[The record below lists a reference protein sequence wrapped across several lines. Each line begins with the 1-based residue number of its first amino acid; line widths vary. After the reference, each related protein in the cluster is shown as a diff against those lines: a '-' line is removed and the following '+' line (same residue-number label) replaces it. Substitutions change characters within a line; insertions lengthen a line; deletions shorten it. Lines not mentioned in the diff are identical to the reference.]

1 MRDTLK
7 PKAKAVGLGS
17 RLPTGTKNSFTIWV
31 RVKQKKKHLSYETL
45 PSFIYS
51 Y

>member
-17 RLPTGTKNSFTIWV
+17 QVPTGPEIDSLLV
-31 RVKQKKKHLSYETL
+31 
-45 PSFIYS
+45 
-51 Y
+51 

>member
-17 RLPTGTKNSFTIWV
+17 RVPTGPQI
-31 RVKQKKKHLSYETL
+31 VKL
-45 PSFIYS
+45 FV
-51 Y
+51 

>member
-17 RLPTGTKNSFTIWV
+17 RVPTGPKIDPLLCKTEKVSL
-31 RVKQKKKHLSYETL
+31 RLSV
-45 PSFIYS
+45 
-51 Y
+51 

>member
-17 RLPTGTKNSFTIWV
+17 RVHTGPKIDSQFG
-31 RVKQKKKHLSYETL
+31 
-45 PSFIYS
+45 
-51 Y
+51 